1 MTFAIDVGRTTL
13 GEAIPNLT
21 SRQTAIIDA
30 VCLCVCVHKCVY
42 SACVIKRER
51 KREQVKKKKKDN
63 HKLYFN

>member
-30 VCLCVCVHKCVY
+30 VRLCICAHKCVY
-42 SACVIKRER
+42 SACVIKREEER
-51 KREQVKKKKKDN
+51 ASEKKKIITSCI
-63 HKLYFN
+63 LISP